1 MHPIGISSVKAAAT
15 ALLLAAAPAL
25 ALRPVD
31 APRLPPPD
39 PGALTIVEVSTA
51 QELADAS
58 WDLASDTAIV
68 IAPGVYDLADVDFP
82 NGVDGRLTV
91 GRFGADPIS
100 NVELRGATG
109 NPEDVVL
116 LGAGMLDPAVPFGIQ
131 IFTATDV
138 LIADL
143 SLGEVYYHAIA
154 IQGDQGA
161 ERVRLH
167 HLRLFDAG
175 QQIVKAS
182 GGGADDVVIEYSE
195 VFYTAGAVQHPEGS
209 PPGSCY
215 TNGIDA
221 IGVDGWIVRDNLIR
235 DIRCQDGSLAGP
247 AVLLWQGSSGSLV
260 ERNAFV
266 DCSRGVS
273 LGLVSGGSDHVGG
286 VVRNNL
292 FRWDLAAD
300 PGYAIDVPIYSV
312 SPGSKILHNTALVG
326 GHYPNAIEVR
336 FATAT
341 GVEVR
346 SNLADATIQLRDGAT
361 ATLSD
366 NETAAPESWFTDP
379 ATVDLRLTPLAT
391 TAIGAIARSV
401 DATDD
406 FTGWMRP
413 EAPALTEPGALA
425 YPPLFDDDFE
435 SGGLAPW
442 SGAVDSASSHIRSRR
457 SSGSGLRPISE

>member
-1 MHPIGISSVKAAAT
+1 MALWTSAIAAT
-15 ALLLAAAPAL
+15 LATPAL
-25 ALRPVD
+25 GLRPVD

-39 PGALTIVEVSTA
+39 PAALTIVEVDTA
-51 QELADAS
+51 QELADAC
-58 WDLASDTAIV
+58 WNLASDTAIV
-68 IAPGVYDLADVDFP
+68 IAPGVYELADVDFP

-91 GRFGADPIS
+91 GRYGAEPIS

-143 SLGEVYYHAIA
+143 SVGEVYYHAIA

-161 ERVRLH
+161 DRVRLY
-167 HLRLFDAG
+167 HLRAFDAG

-182 GGGADDVVIEYSE
+182 GGGADDVVIELSE
-195 VFYTAGAVQHPEGS
+195 IFYTAGAVQHPEGS

-247 AVLLWQGSSGSLV
+247 ALLLWQGSSGSIV

-286 VVRNNL
+286 LVRNNL
-292 FRWDLAAD
+292 FRWDPSTD
-300 PGYAIDVPIYSV
+300 PGYSIDVPIYSV
-312 SPGSKILHNTALVG
+312 SPGSKILHNTVLVG

-346 SNLADATIQLRDGAT
+346 SNLSDATIQLRDGAS

-366 NETAAPESWFTDP
+366 NETAAPDDWFVD
-379 ATVDLRLTPLAT
+379 ANAVDLRLTPLAT
-391 TAIGAIARSV
+391 AAFGAVERHV

-406 FTGWMRP
+406 FAGWTRP
-413 EAPALTEPGALA
+413 ESPALTELGALA
-425 YPPLFDDDFE
+425 YPPVFRDGFE
-435 SGGLAPW
+435 SGTLAPW
-442 SGAVDSASSHIRSRR
+442 SDAVGSDSSHTRSSR